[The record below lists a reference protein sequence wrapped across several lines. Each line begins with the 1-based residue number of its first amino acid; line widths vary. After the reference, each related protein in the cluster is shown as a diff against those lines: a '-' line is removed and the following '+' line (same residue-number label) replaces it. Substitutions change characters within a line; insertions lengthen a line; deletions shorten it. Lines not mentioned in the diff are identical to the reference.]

1 MGGKEWREYEGL
13 DGHELDQDVEG
24 RPRCVLARVADHG
37 GLVSCERPTPLDPV
51 TWRGRMHPPV

>member
-13 DGHELDQDVEG
+13 DGDELDQDVEG
-24 RPRCVLARVADHG
+24 RPRCVLERVADHG
-37 GLVSCERPTPLDPV
+37 DRPTPLDPV

>member
-24 RPRCVLARVADHG
+24 RPRCVLERVADHG
-37 GLVSCERPTPLDPV
+37 DRPTPLDPV